1 MAVSTEP
8 STGARLHRISRVA
21 NELPQAKGLPTLQ
34 HEYDF
39 MGYEDSS
46 FFIKGWAVHLEVQWT
61 TVEMYLNGEK
71 VATCDARSRPD
82 VATALPQF
90 KFGERSGFALQVD
103 RPGIGLELTDRAD
116 LIFYAGEKPI
126 AAVFTPV
133 RSDLETFVPLPPT
146 NLMKR
151 VIGSDNPAQF
161 KRFALNCFG
170 QYVAAAARHRD
181 FKEIR
186 RMLDWGCGCGR
197 VTAHYLRIEDGPE
210 VSGCDIDG
218 EDIEWCRQNLTE
230 GSFETTSPYVP
241 LKYPDS
247 SFDLVV
253 SLSVFTHLTK
263 DQQRDWLKE
272 MDRILAPGG
281 LFIVSVHGLP
291 AAERAAE
298 RFLSERLKRQDF
310 FDDLP
315 DPALDGIAPDGYYRA
330 TYQKESFTRPFF
342 GKFFDVLEYIEAG
355 VGIQDLVVVRKKEK
369 SGGMLGWLKGR

>member
-1 MAVSTEP
+1 MAVSTE
-8 STGARLHRISRVA
+8 SGVSSKNLHRISMLA
-21 NELPQAKGLPTLQ
+21 MGIEGFDGLPTLQ

-39 MGYEDSS
+39 MGHWDG
-46 FFIKGWAVHLEVQWT
+46 FQLLGWAIVPGVQWT
-61 TVEMYLNGEK
+61 TCDMYLNGEK
-71 VATCDARSRPD
+71 VATSDALERLD
-82 VATALPQF
+82 VAKALPQF
-90 KFGERSGFALQVD
+90 KFGEMSGFGFKLD
-103 RPGIGLELTDRAD
+103 RSDIGVSYTDRAD
-116 LIFYAGEKPI
+116 LVFYSGDKPV
-126 AAVFTPV
+126 AKVFTPI
-133 RSDLETFVPLPPT
+133 RSDLETFVPLPPV

-151 VIGSDNPAQF
+151 VIGSDDPMQF

-170 QYVAAAARHRD
+170 QYVAAAAGHRD
-181 FKEIR
+181 FSEIK

-197 VTAHYLRIEDGPE
+197 VTAHYLRIENGPA

-218 EDIEWCRQNLTE
+218 EDIEWCKGNLTD
-230 GSFETTSPYVP
+230 GSFATTSPYVP
-241 LKYPDS
+241 LPYDAG

-263 DQQRDWLKE
+263 EQQREWLRE
-272 MDRILAPGG
+272 IDRILAPGG

-298 RFLSERLKRQDF
+298 RFLSERLQRMDF

-315 DPALDGIAPDGYYRA
+315 DAALDGIAPEGYYRA

-342 GKFFDVLEYIEAG
+342 GKVFDVLEYIEGG

-369 SGGMLGWLKGR
+369 SGGVLGWLRGR